1 MNQTVFTMINNKPRL
16 LLALFVLL
24 QALSLPA
31 KAAKPVDLYSASVKV
46 SNQSIKERRSASQDA
61 LAEVFIRASGKAE
74 VVQNQAIRAL
84 LSKPDQFILSYAYQS
99 IARAEPLVTT
109 EESQQQGFVLT
120 LDFDAA
126 QINKS
131 LRAANLPV
139 WGSDRPQIL
148 LWWAVEDESGRRLI
162 NSDKDDNAAQIVQRH
177 AKRRGIPIAWPLLDL
192 QDTNRLSVADV
203 WGFYSDKVQLASKR
217 YGTQAILLGQTRKNG
232 QGRWFGSWLVLIN
245 QQQFKFD
252 AHGKDLEAVMQQ
264 AMDFAADK
272 LAEQYAVIKTAA
284 GVDEVILKVSHVDT
298 LADYAELNNYLGGLS
313 AVAQVIL
320 KNVDQGTLWY
330 TLKLESD
337 VSNLEKL
344 MRLDKRLRKQSN
356 MDELI
361 VDESILEYQWRAF

>member
-1 MNQTVFTMINNKPRL
+1 MINNKPRL

-24 QALSLPA
+24 QALSFPA
-31 KAAKPVDLYSASVKV
+31 KATKPGDLYSANVRV

-74 VVQNQAIRAL
+74 VVQNQAIWAL

-99 IARAEPLVTT
+99 IARAEPRATA

-148 LWWAVEDESGRRLI
+148 LWWVVDDESGRRLI
-162 NSDKDDNAAQIVQRH
+162 NSDKDDYAAQIMQRH

-192 QDTNRLSVADV
+192 QDTNQLSAADV

-217 YGTQAILLGQTRKNG
+217 YGTQAIMMGRARKTG

-245 QQQFKFD
+245 QQQFQFD
-252 AHGKDLEAVMQQ
+252 ANGKDLKDLEAVMQQ

-284 GVDEVILKVSHVDT
+284 DVDEVILKVSHVDT

-313 AVAQVIL
+313 AVGQVIL
-320 KNVDQGTLWY
+320 KHVDQGTLWY

-337 VSNLEKL
+337 VSNLEQL
-344 MRLDKRLRKQSN
+344 IRLDKRLRKQSN

-361 VDESILEYQWRAF
+361 VDESVLEYQWRAF